1 MDSTGSRL
9 GLSLGIIALA
19 APIVAL
25 GLFIGSF
32 TGGIGAAP
40 TAAADPNPL
49 AELSF
54 YSNPK
59 SAASIAAA
67 AAAAADPESA
77 EAVTLGKIA
86 EQPAAIWLLPEKFP
100 LETVQA
106 DVAAIADAAAAEGTE
121 PVFVVYGIPERDCGN
136 FSAGG
141 LSETDYPIWVSAIA
155 SALSTR
161 AAVVILEPD
170 ALALASECGNVPQR
184 VQQIQQGVTTFAS
197 TIATVYLDA
206 GHSDWIDA
214 ATMADLLNQ
223 AGVQQV
229 RGFATNV
236 SNYNSNAAEQTFGE
250 AVSALTNG
258 AHFIVDT
265 SRNGKGTNGEWC
277 NPTGRAIGTLPQVS
291 TDEGLR
297 DAYLWVKT
305 PGESDGT
312 CNDGPAAGEWWND
325 RALQL
330 AAAAGW

>member
-9 GLSLGIIALA
+9 GLSLGMIALA

-32 TGGIGAAP
+32 
-40 TAAADPNPL
+40 AAAAGSPAAEANPL
-49 AELSF
+49 AGLSF

-59 SAASIAAA
+59 STAAIAAA
-67 AAAAADPESA
+67 AATPDSA
-77 EAVTLGKIA
+77 EAATLAKIA

-100 LETVQA
+100 LDTVQA
-106 DVAAIADAAAAEGTE
+106 DVAAIADAAAAEDTE
-121 PVFVVYGIPERDCGN
+121 PVFVVYGIPNRDCGN
-136 FSAGG
+136 HSAGG

-155 SALSTR
+155 SALTTR
-161 AAVVILEPD
+161 ASVVILEPD
-170 ALALASECGNVPQR
+170 ALASECGNVDQR
-184 VQQIQQGVTTFAS
+184 VQQISQGVTTFAS

-214 ATMADLLNQ
+214 ETMAGLLNR

-236 SNYNSNAAEQTFGE
+236 SNYNTNAAEQKFGE

-258 AHFIVDT
+258 AHFIVDS

-277 NPTGRAIGTLPQVS
+277 NPTGRAIGSLPQVS
-291 TDEGLR
+291 TDGGLR
-297 DAYLWVKT
+297 DAYLWVKM

-312 CNDGPAAGEWWND
+312 CNGGPAAGDWWNE

>member
-1 MDSTGSRL
+1 M
-9 GLSLGIIALA
+9 IALA

-25 GLFIGSF
+25 GLFIGTF
-32 TGGIGAAP
+32 AAASVNP
-40 TAAADPNPL
+40 AADPNPL
-49 AELSF
+49 TGLSF

-59 SAASIAAA
+59 STAAIAAA
-67 AAAAADPESA
+67 AAAETDPDSA
-77 EAVTLGKIA
+77 EAATLAKIA

-106 DVAAIADAAAAEGTE
+106 DVAKFAAAAATAGEE
-121 PVFVVYGIPERDCGN
+121 PVFVIYGIPDRDCGN
-136 FSAGG
+136 HSTGG

-155 SALSTR
+155 AALTTSP
-161 AAVVILEPD
+161 AVVILEPD
-170 ALALASECGNVPQR
+170 ALALATECGNVPQR
-184 VQQIQQGVTTFAS
+184 VEQIQQGVATFAS

-206 GHSDWIDA
+206 GHSDWVDA
-214 ATMADLLNQ
+214 ATMADLLNR

-236 SNYNSNAAEQTFGE
+236 SNYNSNAAEQKFGE
-250 AVSALTNG
+250 AVSALTND

-277 NPTGRAIGTLPQVS
+277 NPTGRAIGVTPEVS

-297 DAYLWVKT
+297 DAYLWVKL

-312 CNDGPAAGEWWND
+312 CNNGPAAGEWWNE

-330 AAAAGW
+330 ADAAGW

>member
-9 GLSLGIIALA
+9 GLSLGMIALA

-25 GLFIGSF
+25 GLFVGTFAAAAGGS
-32 TGGIGAAP
+32 P
-40 TAAADPNPL
+40 AADPNPL
-49 AELSF
+49 AGMSF

-59 SAASIAAA
+59 STAHIAAA
-67 AAAAADPESA
+67 AAAETDPDSA
-77 EAVTLGKIA
+77 EAVTLAKIA
-86 EQPAAIWLLPEKFP
+86 EQPAATWLVPEKFP
-100 LETVQA
+100 LDTVQA
-106 DVAAIADAAAAEGTE
+106 DVAAIADAAAEAGQE
-121 PVFVVYGIPERDCGN
+121 PVFVIYGIPDRDCGN
-136 FSAGG
+136 HSSGG
-141 LSETDYPIWVSAIA
+141 LSETDYPVWVSAIA
-155 SALSTR
+155 TALSTR
-161 AAVVILEPD
+161 ASVVIIEPD
-170 ALALASECGNVPQR
+170 ALALASECGNAPQR
-184 VQQIQQGVTTFAS
+184 VAQIQQGVTSFAS
-197 TIATVYLDA
+197 TVATVYLDA

-236 SNYNSNAAEQTFGE
+236 SNYNTSAAEQKFGE

-277 NPTGRAIGTLPQVS
+277 NPTGRAIGTTPEVT
-291 TDEGLR
+291 TDGGLR
-297 DAYLWVKT
+297 DAYLWVKL

-312 CNDGPAAGEWWND
+312 CNGGPKAGEWWNE

-330 AAAAGW
+330 ADAAGW